1 LPGKGGAAQL
11 RLACTNTEEALMASR
26 LLLPLLLIGLLAAG
40 RAQAAGDIE
49 NGKVQFK
56 KCAICHDTEAGK
68 NKLGPSLA
76 GIVGRKSA
84 SVPGFAYS
92 DAMKKFDHTW
102 DEATLD
108 TYITDPRKTV
118 PATKMIFAGIKEKKD
133 RDDLI
138 AYLATF
144 K

>member
-1 LPGKGGAAQL
+1 
-11 RLACTNTEEALMASR
+11 MASR
-26 LLLPLLLIGLLAAG
+26 LLLPLLLVGLLAAG
-40 RAQAAGDIE
+40 GARADGDIE

-68 NKLGPSLA
+68 NKIGPSLS

-84 SVPGFAYS
+84 SAPGFAYS
-92 DAMKKFDHTW
+92 DSMKKFDHTW
-102 DEATLD
+102 DVATLD
-108 TYITDPRKTV
+108 TYIADPRKTV
-118 PATKMIFAGIKEKKD
+118 PAGKMIFAGIKEKKD

-138 AYLATF
+138 AYLGTL